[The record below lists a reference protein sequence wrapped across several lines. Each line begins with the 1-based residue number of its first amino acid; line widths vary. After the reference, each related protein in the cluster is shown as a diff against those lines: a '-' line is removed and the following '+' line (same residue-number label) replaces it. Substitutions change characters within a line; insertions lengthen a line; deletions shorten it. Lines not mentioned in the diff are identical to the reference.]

1 MPWVRSSAARPDRSY
16 SSGFRIKPLR
26 IDYDVLQA
34 SNERIRR
41 IRDVAPPTA
50 AGYVVCDDEA
60 IWGYGATEY
69 EARADFETTM
79 GSAGIAVL
87 ADDEDAAGRVG
98 SWTRAGNFRCLPAT
112 QGLLG
117 TAPDRGGN
125 VAWRV
130 IGGIACTTDEDDA
143 TAAGAR

>member
-1 MPWVRSSAARPDRSY
+1 
-16 SSGFRIKPLR
+16 
-26 IDYDVLQA
+26 
-34 SNERIRR
+34 
-41 IRDVAPPTA
+41 
-50 AGYVVCDDEA
+50 VVCDDEA

-69 EARADFETTM
+69 AARADFETTM
-79 GSAGIAVL
+79 RSAGIAVL
-87 ADDEDAAGRVG
+87 ADDENLAGRTG

-112 QGLLG
+112 QGLLD

-130 IGGIACTTDEDDA
+130 ICGIACTADEADA